1 MKDLQKNHPLEKR
14 KHFAFEGLG
23 IIINLGHLFGALETI
38 AKVGAAYIEALDPL
52 ILHELCAKK
61 DMSTAT
67 KISDEIYDSTLYKRY
82 WVPTPE

>member
-1 MKDLQKNHPLEKR
+1 MLSRGWELSLNFPGRD
-14 KHFAFEGLG
+14 AV
-23 IIINLGHLFGALETI
+23 NLGHLFGALETI
-38 AKVGAAYIEALDPL
+38 AKVGAVDVEALNPL